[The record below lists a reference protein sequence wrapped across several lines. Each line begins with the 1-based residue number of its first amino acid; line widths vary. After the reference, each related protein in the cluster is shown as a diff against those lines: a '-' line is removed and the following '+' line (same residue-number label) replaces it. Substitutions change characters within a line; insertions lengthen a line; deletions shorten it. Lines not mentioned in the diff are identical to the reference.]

1 MIYSTQN
8 FTLTDIDECISGSNN
23 CSQEAR
29 CSNTHGSYSCECL
42 TGHKGDGF
50 TCEGYISFSHNFLS
64 IFIFNYKI
72 SRNVWVFYWR

>member
-72 SRNVWVFYWR
+72 SRNV